1 MLPQRNRTSEALH
14 HSKIRK
20 IGQNRPKS
28 QIPFINTIYP
38 KIANFLQLLS
48 HFEKYTSWD
57 WRSWK
62 GPRAKVHCKCIY
74 SSGKAVKITIKLYIF
89 VLLLSGGCGGSYW
102 EFSKLPRILLF
113 SVTHTSICKWEQQHY
128 GENPRKIHFPCKK
141 NRRIILIGHLACF
154 WETFSYSIHFVM
166 FVLEQ

>member
-1 MLPQRNRTSEALH
+1 MLPQRNRTSESLH
-14 HSKIRK
+14 HSK

-28 QIPFINTIYP
+28 QIPFINAIYP

-48 HFEKYTSWD
+48 HLEKYTSWD

-74 SSGKAVKITIKLYIF
+74 SSSGKAVKITIKLYIF

-102 EFSKLPRILLF
+102 EFSKLPRILLVF
-113 SVTHTSICKWEQQHY
+113 QWLTLQFVNGSSSTMVKILERFISHA
-128 GENPRKIHFPCKK
+128 RKTDALFLSDI
-141 NRRIILIGHLACF
+141 
-154 WETFSYSIHFVM
+154 
-166 FVLEQ
+166 